1 MKITSSK
8 TLVLGMRPGT
18 HEEQKPKLGL
28 LYFGI
33 LFMCLQSILPEELFC
48 EMARLLQG
56 LLRHLVVTKSNC
68 RRASPGYGLLLIRSS
83 FIICLRKSSL
93 KLPRT
98 RKKPRFQKENVAC
111 HIHICKNISLNVAV
125 KFLMRK

>member
-1 MKITSSK
+1 MRR
-8 TLVLGMRPGT
+8 LGSFRGSCA
-18 HEEQKPKLGL
+18 
-28 LYFGI
+28 I
-33 LFMCLQSILPEELFC
+33 LWSQRVTVGERLQD
-48 EMARLLQG
+48 M
-56 LLRHLVVTKSNC
+56 
-68 RRASPGYGLLLIRSS
+68 GLLLIRSS
-83 FIICLRKSSL
+83 FITCLRKSSL